1 MYESSFQFLEKITVA
16 SFISQKNK
24 TMETPEQYV
33 NLFKVNNK
41 GKKDNVID
49 VVWVFSLLTLIKIH
63 NLFWYF
69 L

>member
-1 MYESSFQFLEKITVA
+1 MS

-24 TMETPEQYV
+24 TMETPKQYV

>member
-1 MYESSFQFLEKITVA
+1 
-16 SFISQKNK
+16 
-24 TMETPEQYV
+24 METPEQYV

>member
-1 MYESSFQFLEKITVA
+1 MYESSFQFLEKKTVS
-16 SFISQKNK
+16 SFISQKKK